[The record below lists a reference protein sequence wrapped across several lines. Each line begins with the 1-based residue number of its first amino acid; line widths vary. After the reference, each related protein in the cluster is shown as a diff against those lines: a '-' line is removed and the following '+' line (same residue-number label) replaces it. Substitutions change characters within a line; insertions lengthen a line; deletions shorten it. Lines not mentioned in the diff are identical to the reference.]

1 MAKKLAKL
9 SKIHYDAMQM
19 RLNGSTIKEI
29 AKALNK
35 SEAAVRDWFYRD
47 ELFKQ
52 EFEKI
57 KEESIERAK
66 EVLINAA
73 PEAAKRL
80 VQLMYQ
86 QRGGQVNLQAANS
99 ILDRIGLKEI
109 KTNVD
114 GNGKTVLDKF
124 MDKLLSEISEEDK
137 INGDE

>member
-66 EVLINAA
+66 EILINAA

-99 ILDRIGLKEI
+99 VLDRIGLKEI
-109 KTNVD
+109 KTNAD
-114 GNGKTVLDKF
+114 ENGKTVLDKF